1 MLELTTTTQFRRDY
15 KLAKKRGLD
24 MDGLGDV
31 IGMLLRQEELPPRMQ
46 DHALSGRY
54 TGKRECHITPD
65 WLLVYR
71 VSEGKLIADRTGS
84 HADLFD

>member
-24 MDGLGDV
+24 MEVLGV
-31 IGMLLRQEELPPRMQ
+31 VVGALLRQEELPQRMQ

-54 TGKRECHITPD
+54 AGKRECHISPD

-71 VSEGKLIADRTGS
+71 VFEGKLIADRTGS